1 MMRTARVALGLLAAV
16 ACTCSSAAGVL
27 KLSRV
32 ELSLE
37 PGQAAVRELYVENV
51 GDTPLYLNVEQ
62 HLLTNPGESP
72 EHLVPVGEVAQP
84 TMLVLPG
91 QLTLAPR
98 QKYRMGLKELAVP
111 LETQIWRITFRPKE
125 RIVVDAAQGEGAP
138 APLFVNVGYG
148 VVIYQR
154 AALAR

>member
-1 MMRTARVALGLLAAV
+1 MMRTARVVLGLLAAL

-32 ELSLE
+32 ELTLE
-37 PGQAAVRELYVENV
+37 PGQAAARELYAENV

-62 HLLTNPGESP
+62 HLLTNPGDSP
-72 EHLVPVGEVAQP
+72 EHLVPVAEVAHP
-84 TMLVLPG
+84 TLLVSPAR
-91 QLTLAPR
+91 LTLAPGQR
-98 QKYRMGLKELAVP
+98 YRMGLKELAAP
-111 LETQIWRITFRPKE
+111 SETQIWRITFKPKE

-154 AALAR
+154 AAHAR

>member
-1 MMRTARVALGLLAAV
+1 MMRTARVALGLLAAL

-32 ELSLE
+32 ELTLE
-37 PGQAAVRELYVENV
+37 PGQAAARELYAENV
-51 GDTPLYLNVEQ
+51 GDTPLYLNIEQ
-62 HLLTNPGESP
+62 HLLTNPGEAP
-72 EHLVPVGEVAQP
+72 EHLVPVAEVAHP
-84 TMLVLPG
+84 TLLVLPG
-91 QLTLAPR
+91 RLTLAPG

-111 LETQIWRITFRPKE
+111 SETQVWRITFRPKE
-125 RIVVDAAQGEGAP
+125 RIVVDAEQGEGAP

-154 AALAR
+154 AAQAQ

>member
-1 MMRTARVALGLLAAV
+1 MMRAARVAVGMLAAL

-32 ELSLE
+32 ELTLE
-37 PGQAAVRELYVENV
+37 PEQAATRELHVENV

-72 EHLVPVGEVAQP
+72 EHLVPVAEVAHP
-84 TMLVLPG
+84 ALLVSPAR
-91 QLTLAPR
+91 LTLAPG

-111 LETQIWRITFRPKE
+111 SETQVWRITFKPQE
-125 RIVVDAAQGEGAP
+125 RIVVDPAQDEGAP

-154 AALAR
+154 AAKAQ